1 MKMSQL
7 QNIETNEKS
16 FSEMSFQQK
25 RELLFLYEDKLG
37 VIFKA
42 RHLNKI
48 FGNIKDETFTHFSYQ
63 RKSGYVDSHDASFL
77 IDFMVC
83 RILGESAPS
92 MSASKEEKELFINKL
107 HDKISKEGWVEQLY
121 SAGGLS
127 GKPMWHVH

>member
-48 FGNIKDETFTHFSYQ
+48 FGNIKGKQPRPKGRGFSCVQ
-63 RKSGYVDSHDASFL
+63 TTLD
-77 IDFMVC
+77 
-83 RILGESAPS
+83 
-92 MSASKEEKELFINKL
+92 
-107 HDKISKEGWVEQLY
+107 
-121 SAGGLS
+121 
-127 GKPMWHVH
+127 